1 MSVLDITERLRL
13 DATAADDLRALGRA
27 RLVSAVRVGHAAGLS
42 QREIATAIGRS
53 QPEVSRLLRFHGTS
67 PLGLRLRERRRAV
80 IAAIRDAGGR
90 NPRVFGSVARG
101 EDSAESDIDLLVD
114 FPPGSIGLFEL
125 ARLEEELSRILD
137 AVVDVVPATS
147 LRSNIRA
154 TALAEAAPL

>member
-1 MSVLDITERLRL
+1 
-13 DATAADDLRALGRA
+13 
-27 RLVSAVRVGHAAGLS
+27 
-42 QREIATAIGRS
+42 
-53 QPEVSRLLRFHGTS
+53 
-67 PLGLRLRERRRAV
+67 V